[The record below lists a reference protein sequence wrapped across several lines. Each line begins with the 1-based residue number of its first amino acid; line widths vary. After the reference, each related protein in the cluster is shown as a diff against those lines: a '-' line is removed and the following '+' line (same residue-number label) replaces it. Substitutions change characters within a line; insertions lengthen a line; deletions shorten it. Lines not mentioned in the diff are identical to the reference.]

1 MRISQ
6 EMFQIYNEGI
16 MKKILAAAMLL
27 FSTLLC
33 CQNVFA
39 EKVFVPELI
48 EAVWRNDV
56 PQVELL
62 IKQGANVNAKHQDTV
77 LVEAVRTN
85 RVSPEIVKLLLNA
98 KGIDINKYSTRPMG
112 AYSWSRTPLIAA
124 VEAGNVEAVKLLL
137 AKGAKVNLTDQHVP
151 TVDIVGP
158 NPLNSA
164 LMYAAGQGSVE
175 LTEMLLNK
183 GADIEQISSN
193 GMTPLMFA
201 VGTVGDEAPAIVKE
215 NAVKTAALL
224 LDRGAKVDNCAFSST
239 IRFMKVDLPKGTP
252 STVNPNLIVRGG
264 GGTSALMYTAMNGF
278 IEGAKLLL
286 DRGAKI
292 ELQIYGNKWT
302 PLMMAVNANKIAMVN
317 YLLDCGANI
326 EAVDTVGSNSLLIAS
341 NALFYDIALTLLKRG
356 ANVNAFTPTNGANA
370 LMNVINFARK
380 DQEKESI
387 RMMNLF
393 IDNGININF
402 QGAQGDTALMYASG
416 WGVVTKNPERARIL
430 LDKGAKVNLQNKKG
444 ETALMMAAYR
454 GHVETAKLLIDRGA
468 NLELKDANG
477 RTALMTA
484 SAATI
489 DLKSNN
495 GDFPVLVKLLLDK
508 GANINAKDK
517 NNSTALSLATKNGHK
532 KIVAVLTAK
541 GGTTDASEKK
551 DESGKAIVGIWEG
564 MQNSNPYDLH
574 RFTFKSDNTWA
585 YEIKATP
592 MLLKQFPKSQHK
604 VVIDSYKDRAKQQ
617 GDKGTYSFRE
627 QWLILKTNSFFS
639 PERVFGWK
647 VEKGKLNLN
656 GTEFILSKVS
666 K

>member
-1 MRISQ
+1 
-6 EMFQIYNEGI
+6 
-16 MKKILAAAMLL
+16 MKKNITAAILL

-33 CQNVFA
+33 YQNAFA

-56 PQVELL
+56 SQVELL

-77 LVEAVRTN
+77 LVEAVITKG
-85 RVSPEIVKLLLNA
+85 VSPEIVKLLLNA
-98 KGIDINKYSTRPMG
+98 KGIDVNKYSTRPMG
-112 AYSWSRTPLIAA
+112 AYSWYRTPLIAA
-124 VEAGNVEAVKLLL
+124 VEAENVEAVKLLL

-164 LMYAAGQGSVE
+164 LMYASGQGSVE

-201 VGTVGDEAPAIVKE
+201 VGTIDDQSPAIVKE
-215 NAVKTAALL
+215 NAVKTATLL

-239 IRFMKVDLPKGTP
+239 IRFMKIDLPKGTP
-252 STVNPNLIVRGG
+252 ASVNPNLIVRGG
-264 GGTSALMYTAMNGF
+264 GGTSALMYVAMNGF

-302 PLMMAVNANKIAMVN
+302 PLMMAANANKTAMVN
-317 YLLDCGANI
+317 YLLDRGANI
-326 EAVDTVGSNSLLIAS
+326 EAVDTVGSNSLLVAS
-341 NALFYDIALTLLKRG
+341 NGLFYDTVSALLKRG

-370 LMNVINFARK
+370 LMNVINFGRK
-380 DQEKESI
+380 DQEKDSI
-387 RMMNLF
+387 RMMNLL

-468 NLELKDANG
+468 NIELKDAAG

-489 DLKSNN
+489 DLKDNN
-495 GDFPVLVKLLLDK
+495 SDFPELVKLLLDK

-517 NNSTALSLATKNGHK
+517 NNSTALSLAKKNGHK
-532 KIVAVLTAK
+532 KIVAVLSAK

-574 RFTFKSDNTWA
+574 RFTFKSDNTWT
-585 YEIKATP
+585 YEIKATA

-627 QWLILKTNSFFS
+627 QYLVLKTNSFFS
-639 PERVFGWK
+639 PDRVFGWS
-647 VEKGKLNLN
+647 VQKGKLHLN